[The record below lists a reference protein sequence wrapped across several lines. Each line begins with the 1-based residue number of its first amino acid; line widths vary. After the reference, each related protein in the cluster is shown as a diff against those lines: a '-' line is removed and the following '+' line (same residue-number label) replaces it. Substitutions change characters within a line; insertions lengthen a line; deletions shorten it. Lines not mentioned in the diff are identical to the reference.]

1 MKMRKNSAIV
11 LGCALALVAGMTFT
25 AWAELSPD
33 EIAKLGTELTPLGGV
48 KAGNAEGTIPAWDG
62 GLSTPPAGWE
72 KGTHF
77 IDPYADDKILFTIT
91 AANMDQYADKLSD
104 GQKALLTTY
113 PDTYKMNV
121 YPTRRSAAV
130 PQRIYE
136 ATKHI
141 AATASLVEGG
151 NGVTGAINGI
161 PFPIPKVGVEAVWN
175 HLLRYRA
182 DGAARIIG
190 QAAPTR
196 GGSYTMVKFRDEF
209 YMQYSMEDMSEEKLN
224 NRILFFKQEVMAP
237 ARLAGGILLV
247 GETLDQVKEHRNAW
261 LYNPGQRRVR
271 RAPNVAYDNPGTAA
285 DAMRTSDQ
293 FDMYNG
299 APDRYDW
306 KLVGRKEIY
315 IPYNSYKLQ
324 DPSVKNKDILTPLH
338 INQDLVRYELHRVW
352 VVDATLKE
360 GSRHIYKRRVFHLD
374 EDSWQLVVVDAYDK
388 RDQLWRV
395 SEGHAMTYY
404 NVPSVWTALEV
415 HTDLQA
421 GRYLAIGL
429 NSEFPPYDF
438 DIERSLE
445 DYTPAALRR
454 AGKR

>member
-1 MKMRKNSAIV
+1 MRNNQILV
-11 LGCALALVAGMTFT
+11 LGCALLVAVGVT
-25 AWAELSPD
+25 ATATAQQPSAE
-33 EIAKLGTELTPLGGV
+33 EIAKLGGELTPLGAI
-48 KAGNAEGTIPAWDG
+48 KAGNAEGTIPAWEG
-62 GLSTPPAGWE
+62 GISKPPAGW
-72 KGTHF
+72 KAGMHY
-77 IDPYADDKILFTIT
+77 IDPFADDEVLFTIT
-91 AANMDQYADKLSD
+91 AANVDKYADKLTP
-104 GQKALLTTY
+104 GQKALFKAY
-113 PDTYKMNV
+113 PDTYKMKV
-121 YPTRRSAAV
+121 YPTRRSAAY
-130 PQRIYE
+130 PQRIYDK
-136 ATKHI
+136 TKEI
-141 AATASLVEGG
+141 ASTARLVEGG

-161 PFPIPKVGVEAVWN
+161 PFPIPKNGHQVIWN

-182 DGAARIIG
+182 DSAERIIG

-196 GGSYTMVKFRDEF
+196 GGSYTLVQFRDEF
-209 YMQYSMEDMSEEKLN
+209 YMLYSMAGKTEADLN
-224 NRILFFKQEVMAP
+224 NRILYFRQEVMAP

-247 GETLDQVKEHRNAW
+247 AETLNQVKEHRNAW

-306 KLVGRKEIY
+306 ELVGRKEIY

-324 DPSVKNKDILTPLH
+324 DPSVKFEDILTPLH
-338 INQDLVRYELHRVW
+338 INQDLARYELHRVW
-352 VVDATLKE
+352 VVDSTLKPDA
-360 GSRHIYKRRVFHLD
+360 RHIYKRRTFYLD
-374 EDSWQLVVVDAYDK
+374 EDSWQIVAADAYDN

-404 NVPSVWTALEV
+404 NVPSLWTSLEV

-429 NSEFPPYDF
+429 NSEYPPYKF

-445 DYTPAALRR
+445 YYTPAALRR
-454 AGKR
+454 AGVR

>member
-1 MKMRKNSAIV
+1 V
-11 LGCALALVAGMTFT
+11 PGEHYV
-25 AWAELSPD
+25 
-33 EIAKLGTELTPLGGV
+33 
-48 KAGNAEGTIPAWDG
+48 
-62 GLSTPPAGWE
+62 
-72 KGTHF
+72 
-77 IDPYADDKILFTIT
+77 DPFAADKVMFTIT
-91 AANMDQYADKLSD
+91 AANVDKYADRLSV
-104 GQKALLTTY
+104 GQRALLETY
-113 PDTYKMNV
+113 PDTYKMNI
-121 YPTRRSAAV
+121 YPTHRSASF
-130 PQRIYE
+130 PQRIYDK
-136 ATKHI
+136 TKEN
-141 AATASLVEGG
+141 AATAELTEGG

-161 PFPIPKVGVEAVWN
+161 PFPIPKNGHEAIWN
-175 HLLRYRA
+175 HLLRYRSDSA
-182 DGAARIIG
+182 SRDIG

-196 GGSYTMVKFRDEF
+196 GGSYTMVQFHDEF
-209 YMQYSMEDMSEEKLN
+209 YMQYSMEGMTEADLN

-306 KLVGRKEIY
+306 ELVGKKEIY
-315 IPYNSYKLQ
+315 VPYNSYKLQ
-324 DPSVKNKDILTPLH
+324 DPSVKVKEILTPLH

-360 GSRHIYKRRVFHLD
+360 GSRHIYKRRTFYID
-374 EDSWQLVVVDAYDK
+374 EDSWQILVVDAYDK

-404 NVPSVWTALEV
+404 DVPFLWTSLEV

-421 GRYLAIGL
+421 GRYLALGL
-429 NSEFPPYDF
+429 NSDNPPYKF
-438 DIERSLE
+438 NIKRSLE